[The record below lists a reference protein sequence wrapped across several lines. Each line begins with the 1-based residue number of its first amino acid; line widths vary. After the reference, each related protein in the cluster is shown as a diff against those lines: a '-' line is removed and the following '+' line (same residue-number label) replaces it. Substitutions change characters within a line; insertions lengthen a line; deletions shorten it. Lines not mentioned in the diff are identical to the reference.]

1 MKRSSFFLVTTII
14 AFVFGLMMLFAP
26 LKAVEGFGMVPTFEA
41 GLIFRTLGVT
51 ILSTGV
57 LNFLVRD
64 QPDSPALKA
73 VLIFNVVLHGL
84 GMAVDLLGV
93 FQGII
98 DFTKIIP
105 GLLAHLFIGIGS
117 LLYVARMNRAHIKTD
132 TSSQA

>member
-1 MKRSSFFLVTTII
+1 MMV
-14 AFVFGLMMLFAP
+14 FVP

-51 ILSTGV
+51 ILSTGI

-64 QPDSPALKA
+64 HPDSPSLKA
-73 VLIFNVVLHGL
+73 ILIFNVILHGL

-93 FQGII
+93 IQGII
-98 DFTKIIP
+98 DFPKIIP

-117 LLYVARMNRAHIKTD
+117 ILFIAKMNRANAKTG